1 MNWYYYDGQKPVG
14 PLSTEAMQQLRN
26 CGMLNA
32 ETPVAPEGAS
42 GWQTFEIAMADLPK
56 IQPPKGHGRNAMAK
70 LAAGVGAAAGLESAE
85 SSGGFQSIFKD
96 AFRKRTIE
104 EMEAQFAV
112 GTPETTPALGA
123 VKTHWPAPWVFF
135 RLITFSVLATL
146 GFYWGAVRF
155 RSDILLLGWILVG
168 AFGIPFSVLI
178 FFMEAN
184 VLRNVSFYR
193 ILKLFMLGG
202 LMSMIFTMVF
212 NELTGLESWLG
223 VSSAGPIEE
232 PAKILAVVA
241 FASRWKDKH
250 WTLNGMLFGAAVG
263 AGFAAFETAGYVLV
277 RSQQFGS
284 TFGDV
289 MFTRALLAPF
299 MHVIWTAAA
308 GAALWRVRGNRAFSF
323 ELLLNWQFLRVLLMV
338 TVIHAVWNSPLV
350 VPFVGDPWNGI
361 LKCVGLGVIGWVLIL
376 LLIQNGL
383 AQIRNDQDV
392 MKPNADLEPS
402 QSLPSDSPEFIEAT
416 KDPDDMVGQEPT

>member
-42 GWQTFEIAMADLPK
+42 GWQSFESAMTNLPEA
-56 IQPPKGHGRNAMAK
+56 QHPSPKTQGKNAMAK

-85 SSGGFQSIFKD
+85 SHGGFQSIFKD
-96 AFRKRTIE
+96 AFKKRTIE

-112 GTPETTPALGA
+112 GTPETTPPLGA
-123 VKTHWPAPWVFF
+123 VTTHWPAPWVFF

-146 GFYWGAVRF
+146 GFYWGGVRF
-155 RSDILLLGWILVG
+155 ENDILLLGWILVG
-168 AFGIPFSVLI
+168 AFGIPISVLI

-202 LMSMIFTMVF
+202 LISLIFTMVF
-212 NELTGLESWLG
+212 NEMTGLASWLG
-223 VSSAGPIEE
+223 ASSAGPIEE

-241 FASRWKDKH
+241 FASRWRDKH

-284 TFGDV
+284 TFGDM
-289 MFTRALLAPF
+289 MFFRALFAPF

-308 GAALWRVRGNRAFSF
+308 SAALWRVKGNRPLSV
-323 ELLLNWQFLRVLLMV
+323 EILLNWKFLRILLMV
-338 TVIHAVWNSPLV
+338 TLIHAVWNSPLGI
-350 VPFVGDPWNGI
+350 PLVGDPWNGI
-361 LKCVGLGVIGWVLIL
+361 LKWVGLGVIGWVLIL
-376 LLIQNGL
+376 LLLQDGL
-383 AQIRNDQDV
+383 AQIRNAQHTIAIE
-392 MKPNADLEPS
+392 PNLETVSPCS
-402 QSLPSDSPEFIEAT
+402 AAPVLSDAT
-416 KDPDDMVGQEPT
+416 I